1 MLINWGG
8 NNTIEYAEA
17 VLDAGKKVG
26 WEIIIEKFKYMF
38 VYRHETAGQYRNT
51 KIASKFFD
59 NVGGL
64 KS

>member
-1 MLINWGG
+1 
-8 NNTIEYAEA
+8 
-17 VLDAGKKVG
+17 
-26 WEIIIEKFKYMF
+26 

-64 KS
+64 KSWGNDGYK